1 LTALAASSSPRRAAA
16 LATPETC
23 LGVVRSWQLSGRGL
37 RSFQVRRE
45 AWSAMFVIFGLVDAG
60 IVMDINAALAGSFAP
75 DAHLQDSAR
84 KQAGQCS
91 A

>member
-1 LTALAASSSPRRAAA
+1 
-16 LATPETC
+16 
-23 LGVVRSWQLSGRGL
+23 
-37 RSFQVRRE
+37 VRRE